1 MKMNL
6 RRAWNF
12 RLPPA
17 RKRQPVFAFIF
28 IFALCLPVL
37 KSIVSPAEMYTLRD
51 HRGMKVSTALVDSRL
66 PGPFR
71 DWNAYANERFGGRDL
86 LIHWNNLFQV
96 KLLKVSP
103 LETLMLG
110 RNGWLFLDGPNLEMN
125 YFRSDKPFSENELA
139 LWRRVLLQRHIWLER
154 QGIRFLYVIAPNK
167 SSIYPEKVPAR
178 IHRAATR
185 LDQLLDYL
193 QQQPLPSGFRLVD
206 LRKTMQAARSR
217 YPVYGRIDSHWNSF
231 GALLA
236 ADKMIRVLSRS
247 NPLQPPGLED
257 FTISLEAGAGPR
269 GDLAAML
276 SLSDVLYDPQSVK
289 VTPRFSSR
297 VIVTEPA
304 RWIDENLQREVTICP
319 GAEFPEA
326 LMFRDSFGYAL
337 AGFLSEHFQKITYV
351 RDIGLGFDPD
361 IVLNVRPKI
370 VIQEMAERFFQV
382 LAPFNSAE
390 LAAID
395 VDPGTK
401 AREYAV
407 PRLDF

>member
-1 MKMNL
+1 MRMNL
-6 RRAWNF
+6 QHAWNF
-12 RLPPA
+12 RLLPA
-17 RKRQPVFAFIF
+17 CKRQPVFAFIF
-28 IFALCLPVL
+28 LFVLCLPVL
-37 KSIVSPAEMYTLRD
+37 KSILSPAEKYTLRD
-51 HRGMKVSTALVDSRL
+51 HLGKKVSTALNNSRL
-66 PGPFR
+66 PRPFS
-71 DWNAYANERFGGRDL
+71 DWNAYANERFGCRDI

-103 LETLMLG
+103 LERLMLG
-110 RNGWLFLDGPNLEMN
+110 RNGWLFLDGPNLEMS
-125 YFRSDKPFSENELA
+125 YFRSDKPFSESELA
-139 LWRRVLLQRHIWLER
+139 HWRRVLLQRHIWLER

-193 QQQPLPSGFRLVD
+193 QRQPLPSGFRLVD
-206 LRKTMQAARSR
+206 LRKTMHAARSR
-217 YPVYGRIDSHWNSF
+217 YPVYGKVDSHWNSF

-236 ADKMIRVLSRS
+236 ADKILRVLSRT

-257 FTISLEAGAGPR
+257 FTVSLEPGAGPK
-269 GDLAAML
+269 GDMAAML

-297 VIVTEPA
+297 VIIAEPA

-337 AGFLSEHFQKITYV
+337 AKNLSEHFQKITYI
-351 RDIGLGFDPD
+351 RDIGLRFHPR
-361 IVLNVRPKI
+361 IVLEVRPKI

-382 LAPFNSAE
+382 VSPANPPE
-390 LAAID
+390 LATID
-395 VDPGTK
+395 TE
-401 AREYAV
+401 R
-407 PRLDF
+407 